1 MVTLD
6 EIRAVDRAHMAEHLR
21 RFPEQMREAVSIGEQ
36 ARLPRAT
43 ASVREIVLTGLGG
56 SAISGDLLRGY
67 LAGELSVPFIV
78 NRHYTLPAF
87 VGPRTLVIVSSYSGN
102 TEETIAAH
110 REALRR
116 RARVVCISSGGV
128 TSQIARR
135 RRSTLITIPGGLP
148 PRAALGYSF
157 IPLLIALARTG
168 FVRDRSREIGET
180 ISMIK
185 EAGERYARPDP
196 EVNPALR
203 TAQAL
208 AGRIGLFYASC
219 ELLEGVATRWR
230 GQVEE
235 NGKALAFSHL
245 LPEMNHNEIVGWQV
259 GRDHM
264 AGFQVVFLRDRAD
277 HARVQRRI
285 DITRDLIR
293 RRTERVTEVWTEGRS
308 RLARLFSL
316 IHLGDWMS
324 LYLAVLH
331 GVDPTPVDAIAHLK
345 NELGRS

>member
-1 MVTLD
+1 MTLD
-6 EIRAVDRAHMAEHLR
+6 DVRAIDREGMADHLR
-21 RFPEQMREAVSIGEQ
+21 GFPQQMREAVAIGQQ
-36 ARLPRAT
+36 ARLRRAAT
-43 ASVREIVLTGLGG
+43 SIREIVLTGLGG

-67 LAGELSVPFIV
+67 LAGELKVPFIV

-102 TEETIAAH
+102 TEETVAAH

-116 RARVVCISSGGV
+116 GAKVVCISSGGV

-135 RRSTLITIPGGLP
+135 RNSALLTIPGGLP

-157 IPLLIALARTG
+157 TPLLIALARMG
-168 FVRDRSREIGET
+168 FVRDRSREIEET
-180 ISMIK
+180 IRLLE

-196 EVNPALR
+196 SVNPALSV
-203 TAQAL
+203 AQRL

-235 NGKALAFSHL
+235 NGKALAFLHM

-259 GRDHM
+259 ARPPL
-264 AGFQVVFLRDRAD
+264 AGLQVVFLRDRAD
-277 HARVQRRI
+277 HARVQRRM

-293 RRTERVTEVWTEGRS
+293 QQTENVLDVWTEGRS
-308 RLARLFSL
+308 RLARMFSL

-345 NELGRS
+345 SELGRT